1 MSLITAGMILRTPEM
16 LSERRCSYSRTA
28 RKKSYTYFQLCILE
42 DDLLKI
48 TLCVICFLMVC
59 HTPVS
64 WSEADGKHDTLL
76 TGLLL
81 IWVEAAGYFL
91 LSSSE
96 MTVDALL
103 RLRRLI
109 QQKSVWAPPSGC
121 GWVCTLVQAG
131 CQQHHLLV
139 GADSCE
145 IRVAAHWCVCVSG
158 SDEGPGRKCKVLWVH
173 SWDLPSCPGS
183 GLKLQG
189 RGRCWRLPPPAHLSC
204 WLVISLWSCWLWRG
218 GASAARSW
226 VLNIHSKRNAQV
238 SPRSMRWAF
247 LTVISDEWRY
257 QCFVPFAYSL
267 LYFCNSSTAGKRSSY
282 LLFPLPVTAL
292 FTPTHPDI

>member
-1 MSLITAGMILRTPEM
+1 M
-16 LSERRCSYSRTA
+16 LSERSCSYSRTA
-28 RKKSYTYFQLCILE
+28 RKKSYTYTFSCAFWRTTS
-42 DDLLKI
+42 LKSHF
-48 TLCVICFLMVC
+48 FLMVC

-96 MTVDALL
+96 MTVDTLL

-145 IRVAAHWCVCVSG
+145 IRAAAHWCVCVSG
-158 SDEGPGRKCKVLWVH
+158 SDEGPGRKCEVLWVH
-173 SWDLPSCPGS
+173 SWDLPSCSGS

-189 RGRCWRLPPPAHLSC
+189 RGRCWRLRPPAHPPIL
-204 WLVISLWSCWLWRG
+204 LTRHISLELLAVEGRG
-218 GASAARSW
+218 FCSNN
-226 VLNIHSKRNAQV
+226 L
-238 SPRSMRWAF
+238 SP
-247 LTVISDEWRY
+247 
-257 QCFVPFAYSL
+257 
-267 LYFCNSSTAGKRSSY
+267 
-282 LLFPLPVTAL
+282 
-292 FTPTHPDI
+292 

>member
-16 LSERRCSYSRTA
+16 LSERSCSYSRTA

-48 TLCVICFLMVC
+48 TLCMIFFLMVC

-96 MTVDALL
+96 MTVDTLL

-145 IRVAAHWCVCVSG
+145 IRAAAHWCLCFRFWRRTWEEVQSALSSQLRSAVVSRIWAEAAG
-158 SDEGPGRKCKVLWVH
+158 ERPL
-173 SWDLPSCPGS
+173 LEA
-183 GLKLQG
+183 
-189 RGRCWRLPPPAHLSC
+189 PPARPPILLTRH
-204 WLVISLWSCWLWRG
+204 ISLELLAVEGWGFC
-218 GASAARSW
+218 
-226 VLNIHSKRNAQV
+226 SKIL
-238 SPRSMRWAF
+238 SP
-247 LTVISDEWRY
+247 
-257 QCFVPFAYSL
+257 
-267 LYFCNSSTAGKRSSY
+267 
-282 LLFPLPVTAL
+282 
-292 FTPTHPDI
+292 

>member
-1 MSLITAGMILRTPEM
+1 
-16 LSERRCSYSRTA
+16 
-28 RKKSYTYFQLCILE
+28 
-42 DDLLKI
+42 
-48 TLCVICFLMVC
+48 MVC

-64 WSEADGKHDTLL
+64 WSEADGKHDTVL

-96 MTVDALL
+96 MTVDTLL

-145 IRVAAHWCVCVSG
+145 IRAAAHWCVCVSG

-189 RGRCWRLPPPAHLSC
+189 RGRCWRLPRPPTYPA
-204 WLVISLWSCWLWRG
+204 
-218 GASAARSW
+218 
-226 VLNIHSKRNAQV
+226 
-238 SPRSMRWAF
+238 
-247 LTVISDEWRY
+247 D
-257 QCFVPFAYSL
+257 
-267 LYFCNSSTAGKRSSY
+267 SSY
-282 LLFPLPVTAL
+282 LSGAAGCGGMGLLQQDLESLTFTASVTHKFHQEAWDERFL
-292 FTPTHPDI
+292 L